1 MGGPGIPSALKG
13 LRERDRKFVEGICAG
28 MSSAEAARFAG
39 SKAKTSVG
47 LASHASRWRARA
59 GIETAIRE
67 LRAQH
72 AIEAEDLWDSTM
84 KALRDLIGDR
94 GNPNARIK
102 AAELLARLTGRLGP
116 ERHEHLHAHVEA
128 RDAAAPEEREELV
141 RLMRITMGALPP
153 GERAELV
160 AEILREPGSEP
171 VPEEKVP

>member
-47 LASHASRWRARA
+47 LAAHASRWRARPEIGA
-59 GIETAIRE
+59 AIRE

-84 KALRDLIGDR
+84 KALRDLVADR
-94 GNPNARIK
+94 ANPNARIK

-116 ERHEHLHAHVEA
+116 DRHEHVHAHLEMK
-128 RDAAAPEEREELV
+128 DAADPGDREEFV
-141 RLMRITMGALPP
+141 RLMRITLAALPP
-153 GERAELV
+153 GERAALV
-160 AEILREPGSEP
+160 AEVLREPEGEPAPEASEA
-171 VPEEKVP
+171 

>member
-1 MGGPGIPSALKG
+1 VGGAGIPSALKN

-47 LASHASRWRARA
+47 LAAHASRWRARP
-59 GIETAIRE
+59 GIEAAVRE

-72 AIEAEDLWDSTM
+72 AIECEALWDSTM
-84 KALRDLIGDR
+84 KALRDLIADR

-116 ERHEHLHAHVEA
+116 ERHEHVHAHLEA
-128 RDAAAPEEREELV
+128 RDAAAPEDRAELV
-141 RLMRITMGALPP
+141 RLMRITMSSLPP

-160 AEILREPGSEP
+160 AEVLREPESEP
-171 VPEEKVP
+171 APEDRAP